1 MNKRSF
7 FLAMALIACPLSIL
21 FARMPEWTDD
31 TRYMK
36 AVIHYT
42 DYKGGTCKFDTLHNW
57 SRVEAE
63 AEYNKLCEL
72 ALTPLREKYLISS
85 DTMIALL
92 TGDRYI
98 YGTCYD
104 VNIVCKDSVYQIN
117 RPINSITFN
126 TKKLSYTE
134 YLDTLKSW
142 DSCDAIPYGVTMMFE
157 TSVDWDIHKLERIAC
172 CSGSLEDLKYEV
184 SKIVLEDGKITSF
197 QTYSMGQAIIWS
209 LCDAKI
215 SKK

>member
-63 AEYNKLCEL
+63 AEYNKLCEI
-72 ALTPLREKYLISS
+72 ALTPLSEKYLISS

-92 TGDRYI
+92 TTNPYA
-98 YGTCYD
+98 YSVNYD
-104 VNIVCKDSVYQIN
+104 VDIVCNDSVYQIA
-117 RPINSITFN
+117 RPINST
-126 TKKLSYTE
+126 TVSTQKLSHTE

-142 DSCDAIPYGVTMMFE
+142 DPMNADILGFGMMFE
-157 TSVDWDIHKLERIAC
+157 TSVNWDIPKLERIAC
-172 CSGSLEDLKYEV
+172 CSGRWNDLKYEI
-184 SKIVLEDGKITSF
+184 SKIILEDGKITSF
-197 QTYSMGQAIIWS
+197 QTYSMEQAMIWG